1 MLARLAFAV
10 CRLLVVLFILLT
22 SIYCLLAWIPFTY
35 QQVVKGGLLPALTV
49 FVKWHPQ
56 IYWLMFALAAGTLR
70 ADLRRPK
77 TRWLVLTFLGV
88 HGAAGFWLYAH
99 PLLSGL
105 HNEVRSFYWSLV
117 TLAPLVWLA
126 AIDWIGYWDAIE
138 WAEFRRAE
146 DRRIFQAAWQSAVF
160 LSVVY
165 AGVFQLRSTV
175 PIGASG
181 SLVAVASTLLSHLTI
196 LFGIFVA
203 LNLLRS
209 VASLTPWPSPV
220 EFVLSNVLTGGIVWA
235 VIRVLVFKPI
245 SFDGSLATISATAL
259 SISIMATI
267 SAFSLRFWSHPQRGP
282 ASGLAL
288 AVLPFSL
295 GRFRSNAVQVM
306 KLAAIAA
313 LACVLAVN
321 TAVMDWNYLVQ
332 KLTVLFIWALT
343 FSSIY
348 VWRRAAPL
356 AAEDASPGRGRML
369 VIVVLAMIG
378 YRTTASAMGPRPQLG
393 AALESYAGF
402 DVSFRIIRDMLSPPP
417 RDNSFYSFLR
427 NSTNIPR
434 SIQVDPVNIEFA
446 SPLAPSGKQQPNIFI
461 FVVDSLRRD
470 YLGVYNSN
478 VDFTPNLD
486 AFARESVVFRNA
498 FTRYGGTGLSE
509 PSIWVG
515 GMILHKQYVT
525 PFYPMNTLEKLIKAE
540 KYQPFVSMDT
550 ILNSVVEP
558 MPNLIE
564 LDHNKLNMDF
574 DLCGTVGELEA
585 KIGDYHGNA
594 PIFTYTQPQNI
605 HISVIQR
612 QGAKS
617 IDGGNYPGFYAP
629 YASRLRRIDGCF
641 GQFINFL
648 KTRGMYDNSVV
659 VFTADHGDSLG
670 EQGRWGHAYSLVPEV
685 VRIPLLIHLPASF
698 ARLHHDAHRVA
709 FSTDLTPSLYYLL
722 GHPPSLHNQIA
733 GNPLFT
739 ETQEEQALWHGDS
752 FMLAA
757 SYAAVYGILS
767 DEGKSLFVADAVNE
781 QDSYWEMDDHTG
793 QSGFVGSR
801 AQEKGQKLIR
811 EGITRINELYKFRPK
826 AE

>member
-1 MLARLAFAV
+1 MLARLGFAV
-10 CRLLVVLFILLT
+10 CRVLVVLFILLT

-56 IYWLMFALAAGTLR
+56 IYWVIFTLAAFTLL

-77 TRWLVLTFLGV
+77 TRWLAMAFLAV
-88 HGAAGFWLYAH
+88 HGACGLWLSAH
-99 PLLSGL
+99 PLLASL
-105 HNEVRSFYWSLV
+105 RNELRSFYWSLI
-117 TLAPLVWLA
+117 TLAPLAWLA
-126 AIDWIGYWDAIE
+126 AIDWAGHWGEIE
-138 WAEFRRAE
+138 WAEFQRAE
-146 DRRIFQAAWQSAVF
+146 DRRIFQAAWRAAVF

-165 AGVFQLRSTV
+165 AGVYQLRSTV
-175 PIGASG
+175 PIGATG
-181 SLVAVASTLLSHLTI
+181 SLVALASTLLSHLTI
-196 LFGIFVA
+196 LFGIFVG

-209 VASLTPWPSPV
+209 AASLTPWPSQV
-220 EFVLSNVLTGGIVWA
+220 EFALSNVLAGGIVWA

-245 SFDGSLATISATAL
+245 SFDGSLAAISATAL
-259 SISIMATI
+259 SVCVMATI
-267 SAFSLRFWSHPQRGP
+267 SGFSLRFWSYPERGA

-288 AVLPFSL
+288 AVLPFTL
-295 GRFRSNAVQVM
+295 GRFHSNSGQMM
-306 KLAAIAA
+306 KLGAVAG
-313 LACVLAVN
+313 LACLLAVN

-356 AAEDASPGRGRML
+356 AADDAGAGRGRML
-369 VIVVLAMIG
+369 VIIVIAMIG

-402 DVSFRIIRDMLSPPP
+402 DVSFRMIRDMLSPPP

-427 NSTNIPR
+427 ASTNIPR
-434 SIQVDPVNIEFA
+434 SVQVNPVNIEFA
-446 SPLAPSGKQQPNIFI
+446 NPVAPSGKRPPNIFI

-470 YLGVYNSN
+470 YLSVYNSS

-486 AFARESVVFRNA
+486 NFARESVVFRNA

-525 PFYPMNTLEKLIKAE
+525 PFYPMNTLEKLVKAE
-540 KYQPFVSMDT
+540 RYQPFVSMDT

-574 DLCGTVGELEA
+574 DFCGTAGELEA
-585 KIGDYHGNA
+585 KIGDYHGSA
-594 PIFTYTQPQNI
+594 PIFMYTQPQNM

-617 IDGGNYPGFYAP
+617 IDAGNYPGFYAP

-648 KTRGMYDNSVV
+648 KARGTYDNSVV

-685 VRIPLLIHLPASF
+685 VRIPLLIHLPAGF
-698 ARLHHDAHRVA
+698 ERLNHDPNRVA

-722 GHPPSLHNQIA
+722 GHAPSLHNEIV
-733 GNPLFT
+733 GSPLFT
-739 ETQEEQALWHGDS
+739 ETREEQAMWHRDN

-767 DEGKSLFVADAVNE
+767 DEGRSLFVADAVNE
-781 QDSYWEMDDHTG
+781 QDSSWELDDRTG
-793 QSGFVGSR
+793 HSGFVGSR

-811 EGITRINELYKFRPK
+811 EGVTRINELYKFRPK

>member
-1 MLARLAFAV
+1 MFSRFLFAISRALIV
-10 CRLLVVLFILLT
+10 SFFLLT

-56 IYWLMFALAAGTLR
+56 IYWTMLALAAATLLP
-70 ADLRRPK
+70 DVRRRK
-77 TRWLVLTFLGV
+77 TRWLAATFLAA
-88 HGAAGFWLYAH
+88 HGAGGFWLQGH
-99 PLLSGL
+99 PLLAGL
-105 HNEVRSFYWSLV
+105 HNELRSFYWSLI
-117 TLAPLVWLA
+117 TLGPLLWLA
-126 AIDWIGYWDAIE
+126 AIDWAGQWNGIE

-146 DRRIFQAAWQSAVF
+146 DRRIFQATWQSALF

-175 PIGASG
+175 PIGTNG
-181 SLVAVASTLLSHLTI
+181 GLVALASTLLSHLTI
-196 LFGIFVA
+196 LFGIFAGV
-203 LNLLRS
+203 NLLRS
-209 VASLTPWPSPV
+209 VASLTPRPSPV
-220 EFVLSNVLTGGIVWA
+220 EFVLCNIFTGGVVWA
-235 VIRVLVFKPI
+235 VIRVLVFKPV
-245 SFDGSLATISATAL
+245 SFDGQLAVLSATAL
-259 SISIMATI
+259 SAGIMATI
-267 SAFSLRFWSHPQRGP
+267 SGFSLRFWSNEQRGP

-288 AVLPFSL
+288 AVMPFSL
-295 GRFRSNAVQVM
+295 GRFRSDAGQMM
-306 KLAAIAA
+306 KLAAIAG

-332 KLTVLFIWALT
+332 KLTVLLIWTLT

-348 VWRRAAPL
+348 VWRRATPL
-356 AAEDASPGRGRML
+356 AADDTSTGRGRML
-369 VIVVLAMIG
+369 AIVVLAMIG
-378 YRTTASAMGPRPQLG
+378 YRSTASAMEPRPQLG

-427 NSTNIPR
+427 ASTNIPR
-434 SIQVDPVNIEFA
+434 SVQVSPVNVEMAA
-446 SPLAPSGKQQPNIFI
+446 SLAAKGTPQPNIFV

-470 YLGVYNSN
+470 YLSTYNSS

-486 AFARESVVFRNA
+486 AFARESAVFRNA
-498 FTRYGGTGLSE
+498 FTHYGGTGLSE

-525 PFYPMNTLEKLIKAE
+525 PFYPMNTLEKLIRAE

-550 ILNSVVEP
+550 ILNTAVEP

-574 DLCGTVGELEA
+574 DFCGTVGELES
-585 KIGDYHGNA
+585 KIGDYHGAA
-594 PIFTYTQPQNI
+594 PIFMYTQPQNI

-617 IDGGNYPGFYAP
+617 IDDGNYRGFYAP

-641 GQFINFL
+641 GQFVNFL

-670 EQGRWGHAYSLVPEV
+670 EQGRWGHAYSLAPEI
-685 VRIPLLIHLPASF
+685 VRIPLLIHLPASL
-698 ARLHHDAHRVA
+698 RQLHYDPSGVA
-709 FSTDLTPSLYYLL
+709 FSTDLTPSLYYIL
-722 GHPPSLHNQIA
+722 GHSPSLHNEIF
-733 GNPLFT
+733 GKPLFT
-739 ETQEEQALWHGDS
+739 ETAEEQAMWHRDHY
-752 FMLAA
+752 MIAA

-767 DEGKSLFVADAVNE
+767 GEGKSLFVADGVNE
-781 QDSYWEMDDHTG
+781 QDSYWEMDDRTG
-793 QSGFVGSR
+793 RSGFAGSR
-801 AQEKGQKLIR
+801 AQEQGQKLIR
-811 EGITRINELYKFRPK
+811 EGITRINELYKFRPGVQ
-826 AE
+826 

>member
-1 MLARLAFAV
+1 MPVRAATAV
-10 CRLLVVLFILLT
+10 CRLLVVLFVLLT

-56 IYWLMFALAAGTLR
+56 IYWVVFALAAGTLL
-70 ADLRRPK
+70 ADLRRPR
-77 TRWLVLTFLGV
+77 TRWLGITFLAV
-88 HGAAGFWLYAH
+88 HCATGFWLSAH

-105 HNEVRSFYWSLV
+105 HNELRSFFWSLI

-126 AIDWIGYWDAIE
+126 AIDWAGHWGGIE

-146 DRRIFQAAWQSAVF
+146 DRRIFDAAWQSAVF
-160 LSVVY
+160 LSVLY
-165 AGVFQLRSTV
+165 ACVFQLRSTV
-175 PIGASG
+175 PIGAAG
-181 SLVAVASTLLSHLTI
+181 SLVALASTLLSHLTI
-196 LFGIFVA
+196 LFGIFVG

-209 VASLTPWPSPV
+209 VASLTPWPSAV
-220 EFVLSNVLTGGIVWA
+220 EFALSNVLAGAVVWA

-245 SFDGSLATISATAL
+245 SFDGPLASISATAL
-259 SISIMATI
+259 SVCIMATI
-267 SAFSLRFWSHPQRGP
+267 SGFSLRYWSNQKRGP

-288 AVLPFSL
+288 AVLPLSL
-295 GRFRSNAVQVM
+295 GRFRSNAGQVI
-306 KLAAIAA
+306 KLTAIAG

-332 KLTVLFIWALT
+332 KLTALFIWALT

-348 VWRRAAPL
+348 VWRRATPL
-356 AAEDASPGRGRML
+356 ADEASAGRGRML
-369 VIVVLAMIG
+369 VLVVLAMIG

-402 DVSFRIIRDMLSPPP
+402 DVSFRMIRDMLSPPP

-427 NSTNIPR
+427 ASTNIPR
-434 SIQVDPVNIEFA
+434 SVQVSPVNIEFA
-446 SPLAPSGKQQPNIFI
+446 SPLAPSGKRQPNIFV

-470 YLGVYNSN
+470 YLGAYNSS

-558 MPNLIE
+558 LPNLVE
-564 LDHNKLNMDF
+564 MDHNKLNMDF
-574 DLCGTVGELEA
+574 DLCSTVEELEG
-585 KIGDYHGNA
+585 KIGKYHGNA

-612 QGAKS
+612 QGARS

-685 VRIPLLIHLPASF
+685 VRIPLLIHLPASL
-698 ARLHHDAHRVA
+698 ARLHHDPNQVA

-722 GHPPSLHNQIA
+722 GHPPSLHNEIA
-733 GNPLFT
+733 GGPLFT
-739 ETQEEQALWHGDS
+739 ETQEEQALWHRDN

-757 SYAAVYGILS
+757 SYAAVYGMLS

-793 QSGFVGSR
+793 HSSFVGSR

-811 EGITRINELYKFRPK
+811 EGITRINELYQFRPK
-826 AE
+826 VE